1 MNLSGKSRVG
11 PGKLT
16 VTALALLCATTK
28 VFPASSCGPDS
39 PCAASAIDGFFLPL
53 ITSSLG
59 DSHSAPLAPPS
70 LVSARRIIIKPE
82 VLPDKPPP
90 VSPGSPINEPM
101 QRLAVRQTLVAGT
114 VLDGGEADM
123 YFEILPFTD
132 PERGILPTQATLS
145 EPELM
150 PVEGEPDILVMTRIA
165 VLPTD
170 NAWPL
175 QSLSQPVTMHITCGA
190 CGPDSSFLRFD
201 GTGRLEMQIKPLGE
215 GRITDIDLRG
225 AGGQTAYGEMDFTL
239 HDSNGNVLTAELA
252 MLRLVIDQDRMD
264 LATRLLLWRG
274 TRQVMEGVFI
284 GIPTEDP
291 LDKGAFAGQFSGD
304 GCVTVCGVEN

>member
-1 MNLSGKSRVG
+1 M
-11 PGKLT
+11 
-16 VTALALLCATTK
+16 ALALLCATTK
-28 VFPASSCGPDS
+28 VLPAFSCGPDS
-39 PCAASAIDGFFLPL
+39 PCAASAIDEFFLPL

-59 DSHSAPLAPPS
+59 ESHSAPLDPPS
-70 LVSARRIIIKPE
+70 PASAWNITIKPE
-82 VLPDKPPP
+82 ALPDKPPP
-90 VSPGSPINEPM
+90 VSPGSTINESM
-101 QRLAVRQTLVAGT
+101 QRLSVTQKLVAGT
-114 VLDGGEADM
+114 VLHGGEADM

-175 QSLSQPVTMHITCGA
+175 QSLSQPVTMQITCGA
-190 CGPDSSFLRFD
+190 CGPNGSFLRFD

-225 AGGQTAYGEMDFTL
+225 AGGQTAHGEMDFRL
-239 HDSNGNVLTAELA
+239 DDSNGNILTADLA
-252 MLRLVIDQDRMD
+252 MLRLAIDQDKMD

-274 TRQVMEGVFI
+274 ARQVMEGVFI
-284 GIPTEDP
+284 GTPTWDS
-291 LDKGAFAGQFSGD
+291 LDKGAFAGQFSGA
-304 GCVTVCGVEN
+304 GCVPVWGVEN